1 MILQLHKRKMAIAGM
16 LMTVYLVMHMLTN
29 LSFFC
34 EESFSGFYSWYNSS
48 VVRWLVLAV
57 MAVAVG
63 IHVKAAVKIRRA
75 NAKARTVQYTKHDK
89 FHIPAHFVTVSII
102 FLLSFILIHVF
113 QTLNF
118 DKANVYGELQ
128 QLFQSEIMVLF
139 YLAGLFV
146 LMMHLSHSL
155 ANVLQTLGKTSV
167 TCHTLVWLAVLLLS
181 GGFASIP
188 LYIYLV
194 MP

>member
-102 FLLSFILIHVF
+102 FLLLFILIHVL

-128 QLFQSEIMVLF
+128 QLFQSELMVLF